1 MIGLFSF
8 FENLIASTAR
18 PPEAHPPFG
27 LMKFYWYFLRQ
38 VGWDVAFLFAAGFA
52 VAIIDAAI
60 PVFIGRMVTLVA
72 TAAPAQLLADSWP
85 ELLGMG
91 FVLLILRPL
100 ALLIQNLISN
110 QAMAPGFGN
119 LIRWQSHWHLSQQNW
134 AFFQSELAGV
144 LANRV
149 VQTGPCLRE
158 TVILATNAV
167 WYIIV
172 YGGSAIVLVSS
183 IDLSLAAPIVCW
195 FAGYSVLL
203 RYFVPRIR
211 VRSRHVSTV
220 RSTLTGRIVDCY
232 ANIVTIKLFTRG
244 QEEDTAIRSAIDD
257 HTESYRQHLRLTSML
272 GFALALLNALMI
284 LSSAIVAILL
294 WRQGRIAV
302 GTIAMVLPL
311 TWQIANIAGWVAQQS
326 TALFENMGAV
336 EDGMKTIAAPRP
348 PPDKVDA
355 TEFSG
360 AIGKIVFE
368 NVRFG
373 YGATG
378 DILRG
383 IDLSIAAGTRVG
395 IVGASGSGKSTLV
408 HLLLRLYEPGSGR
421 IMIDDC
427 DIADVTQ
434 ESLRSQIA
442 MVTQDTALM
451 NRSIRDNIRLGKAGA
466 TDEQIKRAAE
476 SASALDFIEATVDG
490 EGRRG
495 LDAHVGDRGLKLSG
509 GQRQRIGIA
518 RAILR
523 NAPILILDEATSTLD
538 SKTEAAVRER
548 LYNLMK
554 GRTVLAIV
562 HGSLTAGQFDRIIRL
577 DNGRI
582 IEVD

>member
-38 VGWDVAFLFAAGFA
+38 VGWNVVFLFVAGFA
-52 VAIIDAAI
+52 VAIIDATI
-60 PVFIGRMVTLVA
+60 PVFIGRMVTLVS
-72 TAAPAQLLADSWP
+72 TVTPAQLMADSWRQFA
-85 ELLGMG
+85 GMAL
-91 FVLLILRPL
+91 VLLILRPL
-100 ALLIQNLISN
+100 ALLMQNFISN
-110 QAMAPGFGN
+110 QTMAPGFGN
-119 LIRWQSHWHLSQQNW
+119 LIRWQSHWHLSQQSW
-134 AFFQSELAGV
+134 AFFQSDLAGV

-167 WYIIV
+167 WYILV

-183 IDLSLAAPIVCW
+183 ISLALAAPIVCW
-195 FAGYSVLL
+195 FAWYSALL
-203 RYFVPRIR
+203 WYFVPRIR
-211 VRSRHVSTV
+211 VRSRHVSTA
-220 RSTLTGRIVDCY
+220 RSRLTGRIVDCY
-232 ANIVTIKLFTRG
+232 ANVVTIKLFARG
-244 QEEDTAIRSAIDD
+244 QEEDSATRNAIDD
-257 HTESYRQHLRLTSML
+257 HTGSYRRHLRLTSML

-284 LSSAIVAILL
+284 TSSAAVAVML
-294 WRQGRIAV
+294 WRQGTIAV

-326 TALFENMGAV
+326 TALFENLGAV

-348 PPDKVDA
+348 PPDKADA
-355 TEFSG
+355 REISG
-360 AIGKIVFE
+360 ATGRIVFE
-368 NVRFG
+368 SVRFG
-373 YGATG
+373 YGAAG

-383 IDLSIAAGTRVG
+383 VDLSITAGTRVG

-408 HLLLRLYEPGSGR
+408 HLLLRLYEPGGGR

-427 DIADVTQ
+427 DIADVTL

-442 MVTQDTALM
+442 MVTQDTSLL

-466 TDEQIKRAAE
+466 TDEEIKQAAE
-476 SASALDFIEATVDG
+476 SAFALDFIEATVDD

-518 RAILR
+518 RAILK
-523 NAPILILDEATSTLD
+523 NAPILILDEAMSTLD
-538 SKTEAAVRER
+538 SKTEAAVQAC
-548 LYNLMK
+548 LYDLTK

-562 HGSLTAGQFDRIIRL
+562 HGAIRAGQFDRVIRL
-577 DNGRI
+577 ENGRI
-582 IEVD
+582 AEVD